1 MYLATI
7 FILCLRLGASPNPL
21 LRANAVLISILQNT
35 APTAGDNTGA
45 SKNPA
50 PPLASSEGPASQQPA
65 SHQSSPTSTPKKAPA
80 SSIHKKKRSRK
91 PSKVV
96 VRNGGAADPSTQF
109 STGMS
114 PEQAS
119 QERRNTA
126 GLLAITNSNLQKVSG
141 RQLNPTQQDMLK
153 QVRSYMVQAKSADE
167 AGDLQSAHNLALK
180 AQLLSTELIRR

>member
-1 MYLATI
+1 MCLATM
-7 FILCLRLGASPNPL
+7 FILCLRLGASSNPL
-21 LRANAVLISILQNT
+21 PHTDAVLISLVQNT
-35 APTAGDNTGA
+35 APTVGDNTGA

-50 PPLASSEGPASQQPA
+50 PASAGSASQQPA
-65 SHQSSPTSTPKKAPA
+65 SHQPPPTTTAKKTTA
-80 SSIHKKKRSRK
+80 SSVHKKKRSRK

-96 VRNGGAADPSTQF
+96 VRNGSTADPSTQF

-126 GLLAITNSNLQKVSG
+126 GLLATTNSNLQKVSG
-141 RQLNPTQQDMLK
+141 RQLNPHQLDMLK
-153 QVRSYMVQAKSADE
+153 QVRSYIEQAKSADD

-180 AQLLSTELIRR
+180 AQLLSTELTRH